1 MRGETWCFPW
11 LQISGKKSRNVGE
24 ENMQLELTFKPKE
37 LDEVLLNMN
46 LDLAPGPNGLHVL
59 FFE

>member
-1 MRGETWCFPW
+1 
-11 LQISGKKSRNVGE
+11 
-24 ENMQLELTFKPKE
+24 MQLELTFKPKE